1 MASSNSGY
9 HVSCRPRHH
18 DGGEKALL
26 KSAGIRCAFGI
37 ACFFSSGLVSGG
49 LRKQASSFLH
59 RSAESEV
66 VAQYVFQSPAN
77 FSPVIGPFTLALVA
91 IATGLRR
98 KPMEE
103 CILIASVVRRNP
115 AL

>member
-37 ACFFSSGLVSGG
+37 ACFFSLGLVSGG
-49 LRKQASSFLH
+49 LRKQAASFLH
-59 RSAESEV
+59 RRAESEI
-66 VAQYVFQSPAN
+66 VAQNVFQPPAN
-77 FSPVIGPFTLALVA
+77 FPPVIGRNTLAPVA

-98 KPMEE
+98 KQMEE
-103 CILIASVVRRNP
+103 RIPIAWIVR
-115 AL
+115 